1 MTVAI
6 FRMAVVVATEAVANI
21 EVRMVKTDKI

>member
-6 FRMAVVVATEAVANI
+6 FRMADFVLTEAVANI